1 MDNSIANWSNS
12 ANPLASVSQR
22 TELIKTAA
30 AQINF
35 DLGSDKVI
43 SNQPSVT
50 LSTGIT
56 DPQFSILWN
65 TGQTTSTINV
75 TQSGKYVAKV
85 SGLCGS
91 VKDSVSVLIESTP
104 PAISLGDDQS
114 SCIFEPITLSPLANS
129 SGYQLTWQD
138 NSNATSF
145 QARDFGKYWVTVK
158 NDCGVASD
166 TITFTKY
173 KQQVNFIPNV
183 ITPNGD
189 AINISRLMK
198 L

>member
-1 MDNSIANWSNS
+1 
-12 ANPLASVSQR
+12 
-22 TELIKTAA
+22 
-30 AQINF
+30 
-35 DLGSDKVI
+35 
-43 SNQPSVT
+43 
-50 LSTGIT
+50 
-56 DPQFSILWN
+56 LWN

-189 AINISRLMK
+189 AFNQYFKVDETLAGNVSLIVLNRWGKEVYRSASYENNWDGGSLSPGVYYIVLTGLCIEEIRDSLTIIH
-198 L
+198 